1 MAIVQGMCRNC
12 GSLIIFDDRDDKCE
26 CVFCNCVFP
35 ASEAIEIMNNPE
47 GRTFANEKF
56 EPSNSGTKH
65 NATRV
70 YSTENLEKRIAREE
84 VKRANSPEIKENEY
98 EVQASDV
105 KAPKGLMAGMLG
117 GTALVI
123 ALVLAVYIPKYNAR
137 VELKNNIE
145 SSISQVFDADSGVD
159 VTSDESGK
167 YYNGFSIFG
176 QTCQFINVVST
187 ENLTYDQ
194 AEDLYV
200 NYCDLRAQNVDQ
212 AGLRDQGGVVM
223 KIYCNNGYYTVSS
236 SEGDVES
243 VFTADSDNM
252 EG

>member
-1 MAIVQGMCRNC
+1 MAIIQGMCRNC
-12 GSLIIFDDRDDKCE
+12 GSLIMFDDRDDKCE

-35 ASEAIEIMNNPE
+35 ASEAVDILNNPE

-56 EPSNSGTKH
+56 DPSNSGTKH

-84 VKRANSPEIKENEY
+84 VKKANSGEVKKNEY

-105 KAPKGLMAGMLG
+105 KAPAGLVAGMLG
-117 GTALVI
+117 GICLVVAI
-123 ALVLAVYIPKYNAR
+123 ILAVYIPKYNAR

-145 SSISQVFDADSGVD
+145 SSISQVFNEEIVD
-159 VTSDESGK
+159 ITATEDGK

-176 QTCQFINVVST
+176 QTCQFINVVSQ
-187 ENLTYDQ
+187 EDLSYEQ
-194 AEDLYV
+194 AEDMYSS
-200 NYCDLRAQNVDQ
+200 YYDLRAMNIDR
-212 AGLRDQGGVVM
+212 AGIIDRDGVVM
-223 KIYCNNGYYTVSS
+223 KIYCNGGYFTVTS
-236 SEGDVES
+236 SEGNVES
-243 VFTADSDNM
+243 VFTPDSVEM